1 MKFLRHF
8 SCHNIATHATQI
20 QSVCPDSN
28 ISIMLQPWRLQRTDC
43 SFWAFQTLCTL
54 WLPWKTQQIHGCTS
68 SQIMTKNKTSLWTR
82 TRHAQTMHNTEN
94 LYRNLYVIK
103 YNLYDARTLLFVTK
117 SRNDWDVVTI
127 CTNDLEPTCI
137 NVVCTKLFT
146 GLEKS

>member
-1 MKFLRHF
+1 
-8 SCHNIATHATQI
+8 
-20 QSVCPDSN
+20 
-28 ISIMLQPWRLQRTDC
+28 
-43 SFWAFQTLCTL
+43 
-54 WLPWKTQQIHGCTS
+54 
-68 SQIMTKNKTSLWTR
+68 
-82 TRHAQTMHNTEN
+82 MHNTEN